1 MSIVFEVS
9 YVYCNCLCI
18 GPKIMVVF
26 VPALYQ
32 IRRGQRKNTRKLW
45 SITLLNGWD
54 KVEHATTI
62 NLEVMAAIA
71 VQHGMVQ

>member
-1 MSIVFEVS
+1 MLIGFFVCISPKQIV
-9 YVYCNCLCI
+9 L
-18 GPKIMVVF
+18 F

-62 NLEVMAAIA
+62 GLEVMATVD
-71 VQHGMVQ
+71 VQH

>member
-1 MSIVFEVS
+1 MSIVFEVL
-9 YVYCNCLCI
+9 YVDCYILCI

-32 IRRGQRKNTRKLW
+32 IRRGQRNNTRKLC
-45 SITLLNGWD
+45 SITLLNGCD

-62 NLEVMAAIA
+62 GLEVMAAVA
-71 VQHGMVQ
+71 VIR